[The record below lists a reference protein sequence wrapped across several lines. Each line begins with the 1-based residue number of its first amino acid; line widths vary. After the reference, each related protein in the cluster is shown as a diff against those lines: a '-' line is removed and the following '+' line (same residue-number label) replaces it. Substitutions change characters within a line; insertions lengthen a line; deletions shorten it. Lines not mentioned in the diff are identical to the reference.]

1 MLGFIHS
8 EIFRKFLSLVSEVT
22 SEQIYDLSPFLK
34 HCMFL
39 DSFSDPHRSFNNL
52 VAALQN
58 NLPPNSTLLVM
69 STDSATTLN
78 REVALIALV
87 D

>member
-39 DSFSDPHRSFNNL
+39 DCLKKKEKKEDCFSDRRRSFNNL

-58 NLPPNSTLLVM
+58 NLPPNFTL
-69 STDSATTLN
+69 
-78 REVALIALV
+78 
-87 D
+87 